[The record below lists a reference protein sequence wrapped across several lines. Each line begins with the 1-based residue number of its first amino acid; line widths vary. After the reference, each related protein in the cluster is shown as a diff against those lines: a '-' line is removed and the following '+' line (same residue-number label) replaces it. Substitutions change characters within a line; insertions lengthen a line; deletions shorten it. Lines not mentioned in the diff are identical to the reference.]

1 MLTGVTMDISTGW
14 DLVVIGSG
22 PAGEAAAMRATKSG
36 WKVAMIEDQPR
47 VGGSCTHLG
56 TIPSKAL
63 RHQIRQVIRH
73 HRNPLLRDILSPT
86 DMRWEQMVSRAS
98 EAVSAQVTV
107 RTGYYQRN
115 RIPVF
120 NGRGRLDGPGRVRV
134 EDQEGR
140 LWQLD
145 TRHIVLATGSRPYRP
160 DDVDFTHPRIYDSD
174 TILSMRHTP
183 RHLIIYGAGVIGC
196 EYASLFAGLGIRV
209 DLINTRAHLLDFLDA
224 EISDALSYHLREQG
238 ATIRHDEHYESVQ
251 ADEHGVTLR
260 LQSGKSI
267 RADALL
273 WSNGRTGNS
282 QDLGL
287 DTVAVLADDRGHIKV
302 DERYQTSCQGV
313 YAVGDLIGWPSLAS
327 AAYDQGRF
335 CASALCG
342 DKPQQ
347 VTDVPTGI
355 YTIPGISSVGQ
366 SEQELTRQQI
376 PYEVGQ
382 AFFRNLAR
390 AQITAE
396 QVGMLKILFHRDT
409 LAVLGIHCFG
419 YQATEIVHVGQAIMR
434 QPPPHNSLNY
444 FLETTFNYPTMAE
457 AYRVAAINGM
467 NRLRR

>member
-1 MLTGVTMDISTGW
+1 MDISGGW
-14 DLVVIGSG
+14 DLVVIGTG
-22 PAGEAAAMRATKSG
+22 PAGEAAAMRAVKSDLR
-36 WKVAMIEDQPR
+36 VAVVEDQER

-63 RHQIRQVIRH
+63 RHLIRQVIRH
-73 HRNPLLRDILSPT
+73 HRNPLLQ
-86 DMRWEQMVSRAS
+86 DMRTPVENRWERMVARARD
-98 EAVSAQVTV
+98 AIDAQVSV
-107 RTGYYQRN
+107 RTDYYLRN

-120 NGRGRLDGPGRVRV
+120 SGRGRLDGPGRVRV
-134 EDQEGR
+134 DDASGR
-140 LWQLD
+140 QWLLES
-145 TRHIVLATGSRPYRP
+145 RHIILATGSRPYRP
-160 DDVDFTHPRIYDSD
+160 EDVDFMHPCIFDSD
-174 TILSMRHTP
+174 TILGMNSTP

-196 EYASLFAGLGIRV
+196 EYASMFAGLGIRV
-209 DLINTRAHLLDFLDA
+209 DLVDNRSHLLDFLDA

-238 ATIRHDEHYESVQ
+238 ATIRHDEHYSKVEG
-251 ADEHGVTLR
+251 DEHGVTLH

-282 QDLGL
+282 DRLGL
-287 DTVAVLADDRGHIKV
+287 ESVGLAADGRGHLRV
-302 DERYQTSCQGV
+302 DERYQTDCEGV
-313 YAVGDLIGWPSLAS
+313 FAVGDLIGWPSLAS

-335 CASALCG
+335 CAGMICG
-342 DKPQQ
+342 DEPHQ

-355 YTIPGISSVGQ
+355 YTIPGISSVGKT
-366 SEQELTRQQI
+366 EQELTRQQV

-396 QVGMLKILFHRDT
+396 KVGVLKILFHRDT

-434 QPPPHNSLNY
+434 QPAPNNTLNY

>member
-1 MLTGVTMDISTGW
+1 MDISGGW
-14 DLVVIGSG
+14 DLVVIGTG
-22 PAGEAAAMRATKSG
+22 PAGEAAAMRAVKSG
-36 WKVAMIEDQPR
+36 RRVAVVENQQT

-63 RHQIRQVIRH
+63 RHLIRQVIRH
-73 HRNPLLRDILSPT
+73 HRNPLLQ
-86 DMRWEQMVSRAS
+86 DMRAPVENRWERMVARAS
-98 EAVSAQVTV
+98 EVIDAQVSV
-107 RTGYYQRN
+107 RTDYYLRN

-120 NGRGRLDGPGRVRV
+120 SGHGQLDGPGRVRV
-134 EDQEGR
+134 EDDSGR
-140 LWQLD
+140 QWLLESQ
-145 TRHIVLATGSRPYRP
+145 HIILATGSRPYRP
-160 DDVDFTHPRIYDSD
+160 KDVDFSHPGIYDSD
-174 TILSMRHTP
+174 TILSMNSTP

-196 EYASLFAGLGIRV
+196 EYASMFAGLGIQV
-209 DLINTRAHLLDFLDA
+209 DLVDSRSHLLDFLDA

-238 ATIRHDEHYESVQ
+238 ATIRHDEHYAKVE
-251 ADEHGVTLR
+251 ADDQGVTLH

-282 QDLGL
+282 DGLGL
-287 DTVAVLADDRGHIKV
+287 DSVGLEADGRGHLRV
-302 DERYQTSCQGV
+302 DECYQTDCEGI

-335 CASALCG
+335 CAGMICG
-342 DKPQQ
+342 DAPHQ

-366 SEQELTRQQI
+366 TEQELTRQQI

-396 QVGMLKILFHRDT
+396 KVGVLKILFHRDT

-434 QPPPHNSLNY
+434 QPAPNNTLNY

>member
-1 MLTGVTMDISTGW
+1 MDVSSGW

-22 PAGEAAAMRATKSG
+22 PAGEAAAMRAVKSG
-36 WKVAMIEDQPR
+36 LKVAMVEDQPE

-73 HRNPLLRDILSPT
+73 HRNPLLRGMLSPEGV
-86 DMRWEQMVSRAS
+86 RWEQMVARAND
-98 EAVSAQVTV
+98 AVNAQVRV

-115 RIPVF
+115 RIPLFAGV
-120 NGRGRLDGPGRVRV
+120 GRLDGPGRVLV
-134 EDQEGR
+134 NDNEGR
-140 LWQLD
+140 QWLLE
-145 TRHIVLATGSRPYRP
+145 TRNVVMATGSRPYHP
-160 DDVDFTHPRIYDSD
+160 EDVDFSHSRVYDSD
-174 TILSMRHTP
+174 TILSMSHTP

-196 EYASLFAGLGIRV
+196 EYASLFAGLGVRV
-209 DLINTRAHLLDFLDA
+209 DLVNSRQHLLDFLDA

-238 ATIRHDEHYESVQ
+238 ATIRHDEHYASVV
-251 ADEHGVTLR
+251 ADAQGVTLT

-282 QDLGL
+282 HQLGL
-287 DTVAVLADDRGHIKV
+287 DSVGLQADERGHIQV
-302 DERYQTSCQGV
+302 DDRYQTACDGV

-335 CASALCG
+335 CASAICG
-342 DKPQQ
+342 DPPLQ

-355 YTIPGISSVGQ
+355 YTIPGISSVGK
-366 SEQELTRQQI
+366 SEQELTREQV

-390 AQITAE
+390 AQITGE
-396 QVGMLKILFHRDT
+396 HVGMLKILFHRET

-434 QPPPHNSLNY
+434 QPAPHNSLNY

-457 AYRVAAINGM
+457 AYRVAAINGV

>member
-1 MLTGVTMDISTGW
+1 MEPLQVATGW
-14 DLVVIGSG
+14 DLIVIGTG
-22 PAGEAAAMRATKSG
+22 PAGEAAAMRAVKSG
-36 WKVAMIEDQPR
+36 LRVAVVENQSK

-73 HRNPLLRDILSPT
+73 HRNPLLQ
-86 DMRWEQMVSRAS
+86 DMRVPGSNRWERMVSRAR
-98 EAVSAQVTV
+98 EAVDAQVTV
-107 RTGYYQRN
+107 RTGYYLRN

-120 NGRGRLDGPGRVRV
+120 NGLGVLDGPGRVRV
-134 EDQEGR
+134 NEPGGR
-140 LWQLD
+140 QWLLEAK
-145 TRHIVLATGSRPYRP
+145 HIVLATGSRPYRP
-160 DDVDFTHPRIYDSD
+160 DDVDFSHPRVYDSD
-174 TILSMRHTP
+174 TILSMAHTP

-196 EYASLFAGLGIRV
+196 EYASMFAGFGIRV
-209 DLINTRAHLLDFLDA
+209 DLVNTRAHLLDFLDT

-238 ATIRHDEHYESVQ
+238 ATIRHDEHYTRVE
-251 ADEHGVTLR
+251 ADEHGVTLH

-282 QDLGL
+282 DGLGL
-287 DTVAVLADDRGHIKV
+287 ESIGLSADGRGHLSV
-302 DERYQTSCQGV
+302 DGRYQTSCNGV

-335 CASALCG
+335 CASAICG
-342 DKPQQ
+342 DEPHQ

-355 YTIPGISSVGQ
+355 YTIPGISSVGRT
-366 SEQELTRQQI
+366 EQELTQQQI

-396 QVGMLKILFHRDT
+396 QAGMLKILFHRDT

-434 QPPPHNSLNY
+434 QPAPNNTINY

>member
-1 MLTGVTMDISTGW
+1 MDISGGW
-14 DLVVIGSG
+14 DLVVIGTG
-22 PAGEAAAMRATKSG
+22 PAGEAAAMRAVKSDLR
-36 WKVAMIEDQPR
+36 VAVVEDQER

-63 RHQIRQVIRH
+63 RHLIRQVIRH
-73 HRNPLLRDILSPT
+73 HRNPLLQ
-86 DMRWEQMVSRAS
+86 DMRTPVENRWERMVARARD
-98 EAVSAQVTV
+98 AIDAQVSV
-107 RTGYYQRN
+107 RTDYDLRN

-120 NGRGRLDGPGRVRV
+120 SGRGRLDGPGRVRV
-134 EDQEGR
+134 DDASGR
-140 LWQLD
+140 QWLLES
-145 TRHIVLATGSRPYRP
+145 RHIILATGSRPYRP
-160 DDVDFTHPRIYDSD
+160 EDVDFMHPCIFDSD
-174 TILSMRHTP
+174 TILGMNSTP

-196 EYASLFAGLGIRV
+196 EYASMFAGLGIRV
-209 DLINTRAHLLDFLDA
+209 DLVDNRSHLLDFLDA

-238 ATIRHDEHYESVQ
+238 ATIRHDEHYSKVEG
-251 ADEHGVTLR
+251 DEHGVTLH

-282 QDLGL
+282 DRLGL
-287 DTVAVLADDRGHIKV
+287 ESVGLAADGRGHLRV
-302 DERYQTSCQGV
+302 DERYQTDCEGV
-313 YAVGDLIGWPSLAS
+313 FAVGDLIGWPSLAS

-335 CASALCG
+335 CAGMICG
-342 DKPQQ
+342 DEPHQ

-355 YTIPGISSVGQ
+355 YTIPGISSVGKT
-366 SEQELTRQQI
+366 EQELTRQQV

-396 QVGMLKILFHRDT
+396 KVGVLKILFHRDT

-434 QPPPHNSLNY
+434 QPAPNNTLNY

>member
-1 MLTGVTMDISTGW
+1 MDISGGW
-14 DLVVIGSG
+14 DLVVIGTG
-22 PAGEAAAMRATKSG
+22 PAGEAAAMRAVKSG
-36 WKVAMIEDQPR
+36 LRVAVVEDQER

-73 HRNPLLRDILSPT
+73 HRNPLLQ
-86 DMRWEQMVSRAS
+86 DMRAPVENRWERMVARARD
-98 EAVSAQVTV
+98 AIDAQVSV
-107 RTGYYQRN
+107 RTGYYLRN

-120 NGRGRLDGPGRVRV
+120 SGHGRLDGPGRVRV
-134 EDQEGR
+134 DDDSGR
-140 LWQLD
+140 QWLLES
-145 TRHIVLATGSRPYRP
+145 RHIVLATGSRPYRP
-160 DDVDFTHPRIYDSD
+160 EDVDFIHPRIYDSD
-174 TILSMRHTP
+174 TILAMNSIP

-196 EYASLFAGLGIRV
+196 EYASMFAGLGIRV
-209 DLINTRAHLLDFLDA
+209 DLVDNRSHLLDFLDT

-238 ATIRHDEHYESVQ
+238 ATIRHDEHYSKVE
-251 ADEHGVTLR
+251 ADDHGVTLH

-282 QDLGL
+282 DRLGL
-287 DTVAVLADDRGHIKV
+287 ETVGLTADGRGHLRV
-302 DERYQTSCQGV
+302 DERYQTDCEGI
-313 YAVGDLIGWPSLAS
+313 YAAGDLIGWPSLAS

-335 CASALCG
+335 CAGMICG
-342 DKPQQ
+342 DEPRQ

-355 YTIPGISSVGQ
+355 YTIPGISSVGKT
-366 SEQELTRQQI
+366 EQELTRQQV

-396 QVGMLKILFHRDT
+396 KVGVLKILFHRDT

-434 QPPPHNSLNY
+434 QPAPNNTLDY

>member
-1 MLTGVTMDISTGW
+1 MDISTGW

-22 PAGEAAAMRATKSG
+22 PAGEAAAMRAVKG
-36 WKVAMIEDQPR
+36 GQRVAVVENQER

-73 HRNPLLRDILSPT
+73 HRNPLLQ
-86 DMRWEQMVSRAS
+86 DMRVPSSTRWERMVARAR
-98 EAVSAQVTV
+98 EVVDAQVSV
-107 RTGYYQRN
+107 RTGFYLRN

-120 NGRGRLDGPGRVRV
+120 SGHGRLAGAGKVRV
-134 EDQEGR
+134 SEHSGR
-140 LWQLD
+140 EWMLE
-145 TRHIVLATGSRPYRP
+145 TRNVILATGSRPYRP
-160 DDVDFTHPRIYDSD
+160 ADVDFSHPRIYDSD
-174 TILSMRHTP
+174 TILSMAHTP
-183 RHLIIYGAGVIGC
+183 RHLVIYGAGVIGC
-196 EYASLFAGLGIRV
+196 EYASMFAGLGIRV
-209 DLINTRAHLLDFLDA
+209 DLVNTRSHLLDFLDT

-238 ATIRHDEHYESVQ
+238 ATIRHDEHYSAVE
-251 ADEHGVTLR
+251 ADDNGVTLR

-282 QDLGL
+282 DALGL
-287 DTVAVLADDRGHIKV
+287 DTVGLQADERGHLKV
-302 DERYQTSCQGV
+302 DERYATAVPGI
-313 YAVGDLIGWPSLAS
+313 YAVGDVIGWPSLAS
-327 AAYDQGRF
+327 AAYNQGRF
-335 CASALCG
+335 CASTLCG
-342 DKPQQ
+342 DAPMQ

-355 YTIPGISSVGQ
+355 YTIPGISSVGRT
-366 SEQELTRQQI
+366 EQELTHQQV

-396 QVGMLKILFHRDT
+396 QAGMLKILFHRDT
-409 LAVLGIHCFG
+409 LEVLGIHCFG

-434 QPPPHNSLNY
+434 QPAPHNTINY

-457 AYRVAAINGM
+457 AYRVAAINGI

>member
-1 MLTGVTMDISTGW
+1 MDISGGW
-14 DLVVIGSG
+14 DLVVIGTG
-22 PAGEAAAMRATKSG
+22 PAGEAAAMRAVKSDLR
-36 WKVAMIEDQPR
+36 VAVVEDQER

-63 RHQIRQVIRH
+63 RHLIRQVIRH
-73 HRNPLLRDILSPT
+73 HRNPLLQ
-86 DMRWEQMVSRAS
+86 DMRTPVENRWERMVARARD
-98 EAVSAQVTV
+98 AIDAQVSV
-107 RTGYYQRN
+107 RTDYYLRN

-120 NGRGRLDGPGRVRV
+120 SGRGRLDGPGRVRV
-134 EDQEGR
+134 DDASGR
-140 LWQLD
+140 QWLLES
-145 TRHIVLATGSRPYRP
+145 RHIILATGSRPYRP
-160 DDVDFTHPRIYDSD
+160 EDVDFMHPCIFDSD
-174 TILSMRHTP
+174 TILGMSSTP

-196 EYASLFAGLGIRV
+196 EYASMFAGLGIRV
-209 DLINTRAHLLDFLDA
+209 DLVDNRSHLLDFLDT

-238 ATIRHDEHYESVQ
+238 ATIRHDEHYSKVEG
-251 ADEHGVTLR
+251 DEHGVTLH

-282 QDLGL
+282 DRLGL
-287 DTVAVLADDRGHIKV
+287 ESVGLAADGRGHLRV
-302 DERYQTSCQGV
+302 DERYQTDCEGV
-313 YAVGDLIGWPSLAS
+313 FAVGDLIGWPSLAS

-335 CASALCG
+335 CAGMICG
-342 DKPQQ
+342 DEPHQ

-355 YTIPGISSVGQ
+355 YTIPGISSVGKT
-366 SEQELTRQQI
+366 EQELTRQQV

-396 QVGMLKILFHRDT
+396 KVGVLKILFHRDT

-434 QPPPHNSLNY
+434 QPAPNNTLNY

>member
-1 MLTGVTMDISTGW
+1 MDISGGW
-14 DLVVIGSG
+14 DLVVIGTG
-22 PAGEAAAMRATKSG
+22 PAGEAAAMRAVKG
-36 WKVAMIEDQPR
+36 GLRVAVVEDQEK

-63 RHQIRQVIRH
+63 RHLIRQVIRQY
-73 HRNPLLRDILSPT
+73 RNPLLQ
-86 DMRWEQMVSRAS
+86 DMRVPVENRWERMVARARD
-98 EAVSAQVTV
+98 AIDAQVSV
-107 RTGYYQRN
+107 RTGYYLRN

-120 NGRGRLDGPGRVRV
+120 SGHGRLDGPGRVRV
-134 EDQEGR
+134 DDDSGR
-140 LWQLD
+140 QWLLES
-145 TRHIVLATGSRPYRP
+145 RHIVLATGSRPYRP
-160 DDVDFTHPRIYDSD
+160 EDVDFLHPHVFDSD
-174 TILSMRHTP
+174 TILSMNYTP

-196 EYASLFAGLGIRV
+196 EYASMFAGLGIRV
-209 DLINTRAHLLDFLDA
+209 DLVDNRSHLLDFLDA

-238 ATIRHDEHYESVQ
+238 ATIRHDEHYSTVEV
-251 ADEHGVTLR
+251 DDHGVTLH

-282 QDLGL
+282 DRLGL
-287 DTVAVLADDRGHIKV
+287 ETVGLAADGRGHLSV
-302 DERYQTSCQGV
+302 NDRYQTDCEGI

-335 CASALCG
+335 CAGMICG
-342 DKPQQ
+342 DEPHQ

-355 YTIPGISSVGQ
+355 YTIPGISSVGKT
-366 SEQELTRQQI
+366 EQELTQQQV

-396 QVGMLKILFHRDT
+396 KVGVLKILFHRDT

-434 QPPPHNSLNY
+434 QPAPNNTLNY

>member
-1 MLTGVTMDISTGW
+1 LDISDGW

-22 PAGEAAAMRATKSG
+22 PAGEAAAMRAVKG
-36 WKVAMIEDQPR
+36 GMRVAVVEDQPR

-73 HRNPLLRDILSPT
+73 HRNPLLRDILSPA
-86 DMRWEQMVSRAS
+86 DMRWEHMVSRAG
-98 EAVSAQVTV
+98 EAVESQVRV

-120 NGRGRLDGPGRVRV
+120 SGRGRLQGAGKVHV
-134 EDQEGR
+134 EDDDGR
-140 LWQLD
+140 QWLLE
-145 TRHIVLATGSRPYRP
+145 TRYVILATGSRPYRP
-160 DDVDFTHPRIYDSD
+160 GDVDFSHPRVYDSD
-174 TILSMRHTP
+174 TILSMPHTP

-209 DLINTRAHLLDFLDA
+209 DLINTRSHLLDFLDA

-238 ATIRHDEHYESVQ
+238 ATIRHDEHYASVE
-251 ADEHGVTLR
+251 ADDHGVTLH
-260 LQSGKSI
+260 LESGKAI

-273 WSNGRTGNS
+273 WSNGRAGNS
-282 QDLGL
+282 QHLGL
-287 DTVAVLADDRGHIKV
+287 DSVGLHADSRGHLKV
-302 DERYQTSCQGV
+302 DDRYQTACEGV
-313 YAVGDLIGWPSLAS
+313 FAVGDLIGWPSLAS

-342 DKPQQ
+342 ETPRQ

-355 YTIPGISSVGQ
+355 YTIPGISSVGRT
-366 SEQELTRQQI
+366 EQELTRDHV

-409 LAVLGIHCFG
+409 LEVLGIHCFG

-434 QPPPHNSLNY
+434 QPAPHNSLNY

-457 AYRVAAINGM
+457 GYRVAAINGM

>member
-1 MLTGVTMDISTGW
+1 MDISGGW
-14 DLVVIGSG
+14 DLVVIGTG
-22 PAGEAAAMRATKSG
+22 PAGEAAAMRAVKSG
-36 WKVAMIEDQPR
+36 RRVAVVENQQT

-63 RHQIRQVIRH
+63 RHLIRQVIRH
-73 HRNPLLRDILSPT
+73 HRNPLLQ
-86 DMRWEQMVSRAS
+86 DMRAPVENRWEHMVTRAR
-98 EAVSAQVTV
+98 EVIDAQVGV
-107 RTGYYQRN
+107 RTDYYLRN

-120 NGRGRLDGPGRVRV
+120 SGHGRLDGPGRVRV
-134 EDQEGR
+134 EDDSGR
-140 LWQLD
+140 QWLLE
-145 TRHIVLATGSRPYRP
+145 TKHIVLATGSRPYRP
-160 DDVDFTHPRIYDSD
+160 KDVDFTHPGIYDSD
-174 TILSMRHTP
+174 TILSMSSTP

-196 EYASLFAGLGIRV
+196 EYASMFAGLGIQV
-209 DLINTRAHLLDFLDA
+209 DLVDSRSHLLDFLDA

-238 ATIRHDEHYESVQ
+238 ATIRHDEHYAKVE
-251 ADEHGVTLR
+251 ADDQGVTLH

-282 QDLGL
+282 DGLGL
-287 DTVAVLADDRGHIKV
+287 DSVGLEADGRGHLRV
-302 DERYQTSCQGV
+302 DERYQTDCEGV

-335 CASALCG
+335 CAGMICG
-342 DKPQQ
+342 DAQHQ

-355 YTIPGISSVGQ
+355 YTIPGISSVGKT
-366 SEQELTRQQI
+366 EQELTRQQV

-396 QVGMLKILFHRDT
+396 KVGVLKILFHRDT

-434 QPPPHNSLNY
+434 QPAPNNTLNY

>member
-1 MLTGVTMDISTGW
+1 LDISSGW
-14 DLVVIGSG
+14 DLVVIGTG
-22 PAGEAAAMRATKSG
+22 PAGEAAAMRAIKG
-36 WKVAMIEDQPR
+36 GMRVAVVEDQPR

-73 HRNPLLRDILSPT
+73 HRNPLLRDILSPA
-86 DMRWEQMVSRAS
+86 DMRWEHMVSRAG
-98 EAVSAQVTV
+98 EAIESQVRV

-120 NGRGRLDGPGRVRV
+120 NGQGRLQGAGKVHV
-134 EDQEGR
+134 EDLDGR
-140 LWQLD
+140 QWLLE
-145 TRHIVLATGSRPYRP
+145 TRNVILATGSRPYRP
-160 DDVDFTHPRIYDSD
+160 DDVDFSHPRVYDSD
-174 TILSMRHTP
+174 TILSMAHTP

-209 DLINTRAHLLDFLDA
+209 DLINTRSHLLDFLDA

-238 ATIRHDEHYESVQ
+238 ATIRHDEHYAAVE
-251 ADEHGVTLR
+251 ADDHGVTLH
-260 LQSGKSI
+260 LQSGKTI

-273 WSNGRTGNS
+273 WCNGRSGNS
-282 QDLGL
+282 QQLGL
-287 DTVAVLADDRGHIKV
+287 ESVGLTADSRGHLKV
-302 DERYQTSCQGV
+302 DERYQTACGGIF
-313 YAVGDLIGWPSLAS
+313 AVGDLIGWPSLAS

-342 DKPQQ
+342 ETPRQ

-355 YTIPGISSVGQ
+355 YTIPGISSVGRT
-366 SEQELTRQQI
+366 EQELTRDQV

-434 QPPPHNSLNY
+434 QPAPNNSLNY